1 MSSNCSTMDGPSRLA
16 RGTWIRGLSSSE
28 AILRKIEASR
38 PKELDVDPIDSGRT
52 DGGMSKTSGGPL
64 GCP

>member
-1 MSSNCSTMDGPSRLA
+1 MSSNYSTMDGPSRLA
-16 RGTWIRGLSSSE
+16 KGTCTCGLFSSE

-52 DGGMSKTSGGPL
+52 DGGTSKTSGAPL